1 MSSIIRDIPL
11 DINIINEIGYYVKI
25 NRNRKKVID
34 EFKKH
39 INIFNKERILTSIH
53 HINYFN
59 SLNIVSKK
67 YNVKMPN
74 YVFRKKYDIFINDTF
89 IILINKHNNEYN
101 NIYNKEL
108 VKVWNF
114 KINLTPYYRI

>member
-1 MSSIIRDIPL
+1 MRYIPL

-25 NRNRKKVID
+25 NRNRKRVID

-67 YNVKMPN
+67 YNVKIPN
-74 YVFRKKYDIFINDTF
+74 YVFRKKYDMFITDRF
-89 IILINKHNNEYN
+89 IILINKHNNEYI
-101 NIYNKEL
+101 NIYNKDL
-108 VKVWNF
+108 IKLWNF
-114 KINLTPYYRI
+114 KLNLSPYYR